1 MSLLRE
7 IRSRARH
14 IVGPV
19 LGICAVGYVAYH
31 LVHGDR
37 GLFAWWQLTQRVA
50 DAQEVLDAVKT
61 ERKVMENR
69 VKLLHPQSLDPDMLD
84 ERARAMLNYGKPG
97 DIVIFTK
104 RDDP

>member
-19 LGICAVGYVAYH
+19 LGICAVGYFAYH

-37 GLFAWWQLTQRVA
+37 GLFAWWQLTQRVT

-69 VKLLHPQSLDPDMLD
+69 VKLLHPQSLDPDMHD
-84 ERARAMLNYGKPG
+84 ERARVMLNYGLPG
-97 DIVIFTK
+97 EVVIVTGK
-104 RDDP
+104 TRS

>member
-1 MSLLRE
+1 MSLLSE

-19 LGICAVGYVAYH
+19 LGICAVGYFAYH

-37 GLFAWWQLTQRVA
+37 GLFAWWQLTQRVV
-50 DAQEVLDAVKT
+50 DAQEVLDAVQMD
-61 ERKVMENR
+61 RRIMENR
-69 VKLLHPQSLDPDMLD
+69 VKLLHPQNLDPDMLD